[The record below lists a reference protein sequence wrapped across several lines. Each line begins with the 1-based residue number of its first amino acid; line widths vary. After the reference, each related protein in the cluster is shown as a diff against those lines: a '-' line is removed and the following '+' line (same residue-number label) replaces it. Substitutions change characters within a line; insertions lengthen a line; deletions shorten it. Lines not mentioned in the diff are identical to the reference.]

1 MNKKTIISFFSTAA
15 LSFIIIPVVLAKTD
29 VVPETQVIQAII
41 KQQESKKILMA
52 KLAKL
57 NFFSADFTQEV
68 ISNSGELLE
77 QSTGK
82 LAISKPNLANW
93 QTIEPNEIS
102 IVSDGSNV
110 WFYDKWLEQV
120 SVYSVSAAISQT
132 PILLLTS
139 QDKSL
144 WRQYNVTQH
153 KKSFVVSAKNTNSQ
167 VQSLTLVFES
177 NKVNAQL
184 SQFSFLDATGQ
195 KSNIQLSNYNADN
208 APEAALFNFVVPE
221 GVQIDDQRSN

>member
-1 MNKKTIISFFSTAA
+1 MNKKTIRSIISAAA
-15 LSFIIIPVVLAKTD
+15 LSVIITPLALAKTD
-29 VVPETQVIQAII
+29 TVQETQAII
-41 KQQESKKILMA
+41 KQQKSKKILMA
-52 KLAKL
+52 KLATL
-57 NFFSADFTQEV
+57 SFFSADFTQEV

-77 QSTGK
+77 QSIGK

-139 QDKSL
+139 QDKTL
-144 WRQYNVTQH
+144 WQQYNVTQH
-153 KKSFVVSAKNTNSQ
+153 NKSFVVSAKNTNSQ

-177 NKVNAQL
+177 NNTNAQL

-208 APEAALFNFVVPE
+208 APKAALFNFVVPE